1 MSRDFQL
8 PGRSPV
14 IACEGMAATS
24 HPLATL
30 AAIDTLRAG
39 GSAADAAVA
48 AVATLCVVEP
58 HMTGIGGDCYCLVS
72 QPGKPVWGYN
82 GSGRAGAKA
91 SYDRLRAQG
100 MSEIGDSI
108 HAVTVPG
115 ALDAWE
121 ALLKTHGRFGLDR
134 ALSAAIKYAEGGFPV
149 APRVAWDWQRYV
161 GKLKADPGA
170 AKHYLFDG
178 AAPKEGDVIRFPALA
193 ATLKT
198 IAAKGARAF
207 YEDEIAADM
216 AATVAAR
223 GSFLTAEDFARHR
236 GDAVK
241 PISTN
246 YRGLDLIEIPP
257 NGQGLTALVMLNI
270 LENFDLAALDP
281 RGPERFH
288 LVLEA
293 ARLGFAVRDTHIA
306 DAAYMRIAVADLLD
320 KRFGKKLA
328 ALIDMKR
335 RAKLPTAPTPGSDTV
350 YLSVVDR
357 DRMAVSFINTLYS
370 HFGAGICTEKTG
382 IMLTNRGACFTLE
395 ADHPN
400 TFGPNKRP
408 MHTIIP
414 ALAMRAGRCDMS
426 FGVMGAHYQPMG
438 HVQIVNN
445 MLDYGMDVQQ
455 AIDAPR
461 FFRRRADGGRARHAG
476 GDHRRPESA
485 RPRCGDGAIAL
496 GRRAN
501 HQDRL
506 GSRRADR
513 RFGPAQGR
521 LRAGLLAHDPEK
533 HVLDPD
539 RGWGPVSDKIMRK

>member
-1 MSRDFQL
+1 
-8 PGRSPV
+8 
-14 IACEGMAATS
+14 
-24 HPLATL
+24 
-30 AAIDTLRAG
+30 LRAG
-39 GSAADAAVA
+39 GTAADAAVA

-91 SYDRLRAQG
+91 SDEVLRAQG
-100 MSEIGDSI
+100 LNEIGRSI

-134 ALSAAIKYAEGGFPV
+134 ALQAAIKYAEGGFPV
-149 APRVAWDWQRYV
+149 AARVAWDWQRYV

-170 AKHYLFDG
+170 SKHYLFNG
-178 AAPKEGDVIRFPALA
+178 AAPKQGDVIRFPALA

-198 IAAKGARAF
+198 IAAKGARAM
-207 YEDEIAADM
+207 YEGELADDM
-216 AATVAAR
+216 VATVAAR
-223 GSFLTAEDFARHR
+223 GSFLTAEDYANYR
-236 GDAVK
+236 GDAVT

-246 YRGLDLIEIPP
+246 YRGLDLVEIPP

-270 LENFDLAALDP
+270 LENFDLKALDP
-281 RGPERFH
+281 LGAERFH

-293 ARLGFAVRDTHIA
+293 ARLGYAARDTHIA
-306 DAAYMRIAVADLLD
+306 DAAHMRTPVGDLLD
-320 KRFGKKLA
+320 KSFGKKLA
-328 ALIDMKR
+328 ALIDLNKR
-335 RAKLPTAPTPGSDTV
+335 SKLPAAPAPGSNTI

-357 DRMAVSFINTLYS
+357 DCMAVSFINSLYS
-370 HFGAGICTEKTG
+370 SFGLGICTEKSG

-395 ADHPN
+395 PDHPN

-408 MHTIIP
+408 LHTIIP
-414 ALAMRAGRCDMS
+414 ALAMHNGRCDMS

-438 HVQIVNN
+438 HVQIVLN

-461 FFRRRADGGRARHAG
+461 FFFEGEQTVVETGTPPATIEGLKQRGHTVVMADQPWGGAQTIKIDWDRGVLIG
-476 GDHRRPESA
+476 GSES
-485 RPRCGDGAIAL
+485 RKDGCAL
-496 GRRAN
+496 GY
-501 HQDRL
+501 
-506 GSRRADR
+506 
-513 RFGPAQGR
+513 
-521 LRAGLLAHDPEK
+521 
-533 HVLDPD
+533 
-539 RGWGPVSDKIMRK
+539 

>member
-39 GSAADAAVA
+39 GTAADAAVT

-58 HMTGIGGDCYCLVS
+58 HMTGIGGDCFCLVS
-72 QPGKPVWGYN
+72 KPGKSVWGYN

-91 SYDRLRAQG
+91 SDQALRAKG
-100 MSEIGDSI
+100 LTEIGNSI

-115 ALDAWE
+115 AVDAWE
-121 ALLKTHGRFGLDR
+121 AILKAHGRFGLDR
-134 ALSAAIKYAEGGFPV
+134 ALAPAIKYAEGGFPV
-149 APRVAWDWQRYV
+149 AARVAWDWQRHV
-161 GKLKADPGA
+161 GNLKADPGA
-170 AKHYLFDG
+170 SKHYLFNGG
-178 AAPKEGDVIRFPALA
+178 APNEGDVIRFPVLA
-193 ATLKT
+193 TTLKT

-207 YEDEIAADM
+207 YEGEIADDM
-216 AATVAAR
+216 AKTLETR
-223 GSFLTAEDFARHR
+223 NSFLTADDFSRHR
-236 GDAVK
+236 GDAVE

-246 YRGLDLIEIPP
+246 YRGLDLVEIPP

-270 LENFDLAALDP
+270 LENFDVASLDP
-281 RGPERFH
+281 LGAERFH

-293 ARLGFAVRDTHIA
+293 ARLGFAIRDTHIA
-306 DAAYMRIAVADLLD
+306 DQAHMRTSVADLLD
-320 KRFGKKLA
+320 KNFAKKLA
-328 ALIDMKR
+328 SLIDMKN
-335 RAKLPTAPTPGSDTV
+335 RAKLPSAPAPGNDTV
-350 YLSVVDR
+350 YLTVVDR
-357 DRMAVSFINTLYS
+357 DRMAVSFINSLYS
-370 HFGAGICTEKTG
+370 SFGVGICTEKSS

-395 ADHPN
+395 PNHPN

-414 ALAMRAGRCDMS
+414 ALAMRNGRCDMS

-438 HVQIVNN
+438 HAQIILN

-461 FFRRRADGGRARHAG
+461 FFFEDEKTDVERGTPATTVEGLKARGHDVVTASSPWGGAQTIKIDWDRGVLIAGSEPRKDG
-476 GDHRRPESA
+476 
-485 RPRCGDGAIAL
+485 CAL
-496 GRRAN
+496 GY
-501 HQDRL
+501 
-506 GSRRADR
+506 
-513 RFGPAQGR
+513 
-521 LRAGLLAHDPEK
+521 
-533 HVLDPD
+533 
-539 RGWGPVSDKIMRK
+539 

>member
-1 MSRDFQL
+1 MPRDFQL

-14 IACEGMAATS
+14 IACDGMAATS

-30 AAIDTLRAG
+30 AAVDALRAG

-91 SYDRLRAQG
+91 SFEALRAQG
-100 MSEIGDSI
+100 LREIGDSI

-121 ALLKTHGRFGLDR
+121 AILKTHGRFGLDR
-134 ALSAAIKYAEGGFPV
+134 ALAPAIKYAEGGFPV

-170 AKHYLFDG
+170 AKHYLFNG

-207 YEDEIAADM
+207 YEGEIAADM

-236 GDAVK
+236 GDAVT

-246 YRGLDLIEIPP
+246 YRGLDLVEIPP

-281 RGPERFH
+281 LGPERFH

-306 DAAYMRIAVADLLD
+306 DAAHMRIAVADLLD
-320 KRFGKKLA
+320 KGFGKKLA

-335 RAKLPTAPTPGSDTV
+335 RAKLPAAPTPGSDTV
-350 YLSVVDR
+350 YLTVVDR
-357 DRMAVSFINTLYS
+357 DRMAVSFINSLYS
-370 HFGAGICTEKTG
+370 HFGVGICTEKTG
-382 IMLTNRGACFTLE
+382 ILLTNRGACFTLE

-400 TFGPNKRP
+400 TFGPDKRP

-414 ALAMRAGRCDMS
+414 ALAMRGGPLRHELRRHGRALPADGPRADRPQHAGLRHGRAAGD
-426 FGVMGAHYQPMG
+426 
-438 HVQIVNN
+438 
-445 MLDYGMDVQQ
+445 
-455 AIDAPR
+455 
-461 FFRRRADGGRARHAG
+461 RRAAFLLRGRADGGRNRHAG
-476 GDHRRPESA
+476 GDHRGPQGA
-485 RPRCGDGAIAL
+485 RPRRGVCADAL
-496 GRRAN
+496 GRRAD

-513 RFGPAQGR
+513 RLGAAQGR
-521 LRAGLLAHDPEK
+521 LRA
-533 HVLDPD
+533 
-539 RGWGPVSDKIMRK
+539 RC